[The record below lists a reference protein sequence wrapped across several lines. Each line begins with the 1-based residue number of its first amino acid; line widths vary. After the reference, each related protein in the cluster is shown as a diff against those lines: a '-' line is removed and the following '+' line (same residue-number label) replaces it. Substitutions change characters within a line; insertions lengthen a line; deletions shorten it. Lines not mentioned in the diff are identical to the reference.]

1 MDAGGDRLQPVR
13 SVIDR
18 VHRRDVRQQ
27 RLRGADVRRRL
38 LAADVLLA
46 GLERHPVRLA
56 SPRVHRQADD
66 SPRRLADERL
76 PRREERRVRSAVPE
90 RHAEPLRVADDDVG
104 AHLSGRSD
112 QRQRHQIARHGDE
125 QARRMGLVDRRPQIG
140 DRPAIVRVLQQQ
152 AERVLHRDARRVA
165 DLEPDVERLG
175 PAAQDVDRLRETAVR
190 DEEHAL
196 LPCRRL
202 LRLQPVEHRHGLGRR
217 GALVEQRRRRDV
229 HPGQVLHD
237 RLEIEERFEPALR
250 DLRLIRRVRR
260 VPAGIL
266 EDVAKDHAR
275 RDAVVVAHADVRP
288 GDGVARRD
296 AAQPAQIPVLGVGF
310 GQIEGA
316 AAPDAGRDRLIDQR
330 VERRHADRA
339 KHPVP
344 LRGVRADVPMLEGAL
359 RVGGHRGRF
368 LNG

>member
-1 MDAGGDRLQPVR
+1 MSVSAIR
-13 SVIDR
+13 SLATATSRPAACALSID
-18 VHRRDVRQQ
+18 
-27 RLRGADVRRRL
+27 
-38 LAADVLLA
+38 
-46 GLERHPVRLA
+46 
-56 SPRVHRQADD
+56 
-66 SPRRLADERL
+66 
-76 PRREERRVRSAVPE
+76 
-90 RHAEPLRVADDDVG
+90 
-104 AHLSGRSD
+104 
-112 QRQRHQIARHGDE
+112 
-125 QARRMGLVDRRPQIG
+125 RPQIG
-140 DRPAIVRVLQQQ
+140 DRPAIVRVLQQH
-152 AERVLHRDARRVA
+152 AERVLHREARRVA

-196 LPCRRL
+196 LPGRRL

-237 RLEIEERFEPALR
+237 RLEVEERFEPALR

-288 GDGVARRD
+288 GDGVPRRD

-310 GQIEGA
+310 GQIEAA
-316 AAPDAGRDRLIDQR
+316 AAPDARRDRLIDQR
-330 VERRHADRA
+330 VERRHADGA

-344 LRGVRADVPMLEGAL
+344 LRGVRADVPILEGAL
-359 RVGGHRGRF
+359 RVGSHF
-368 LNG
+368 LKG